1 MCRRNKML
9 EIFTKDGWR
18 PISNRQNYHTVYDYD
33 GTQSLAFDI
42 STDDEMYQYVSN
54 ETPIRNSE
62 NRYLI
67 KDINKRKS
75 NCTVTCDLDMDDW
88 LQNEPYLNTKDV
100 EKFKTKTLGEILGAI
115 KPSGWTIVN
124 TGIRSYRRTLE
135 MENASNYDVLMKC
148 QEIFEVTYEIN
159 NLDRQITVID
169 PDQVLDKGIYITPQ
183 LNLEGMTMQ
192 GTSKGF
198 ATRITAYG
206 KQNEDGS
213 FVNFAA
219 INNGKNYVEDNTYAN
234 KEHPIWAVWK
244 DERYILPE
252 NLLADAKKKLKE
264 QAYPILSFDVTVN
277 DLAESDDR
285 YSFLKMGL
293 YDFAH
298 VIVDSDTEIIERVI
312 KLQKY
317 HDAPD
322 KNKITLSSKPE
333 TVISKINNTVSV
345 ISESLTVMKGSILEQ
360 AQKKATQL
368 IQTWAEKG
376 HVYLTENEIYILDQL
391 PKEKAKY
398 CIRINLGGIGF
409 SSSGWQGPYLSAWT
423 IDGAFNADFITGGT
437 IRGIELIGNT
447 IKGGKITGET
457 TIEVGTDLYV
467 GNNIYLGDQKTD
479 LVKAICFN
487 KDTELILSD
496 NAAMLISKNGD
507 SESLIS
513 VNGYGEHP
521 RVSITAMNRADSS
534 SFSDILLFDN
544 MLIIYIEGEGVA
556 TFYGISISFT
566 RPVYAEK
573 DLVVEGDFSVWG
585 SKNRVIS
592 TDHYGMRKLNAVESA
607 ECYFTD
613 EGQISLDDH
622 GRASINFD
630 PIWLETVNTEK
641 PYHVQLTPY
650 CEVCPWIVEE
660 YPDHFVIAGK
670 PNTKVNWHISALQ
683 KDFEN
688 VRLEELKKE
697 GEQNGHHSN
706 TD

>member
-1 MCRRNKML
+1 ML

-18 PISNRQNYHTVYDYD
+18 PISNRQNYHTVYNYD

-54 ETPIRNSE
+54 ETPIRNSK

-88 LQNEPYLNTKDV
+88 FQNEPYLNTKDV
-100 EKFKTKTLGEILGAI
+100 DELKTKTLGEILGTI
-115 KPSGWTIVN
+115 KPSGWTILN
-124 TGIRSYRRTLE
+124 AGIRDYRRTPE
-135 MENASNYDVLMKC
+135 MENASDYDVLMKC
-148 QEIFEVTYEIN
+148 QEIFGITYEIN
-159 NLDRQITVID
+159 NLDKQITVID

-183 LNLEGMTMQ
+183 LNLESMTMQ
-192 GTSKGF
+192 GTSRDF

-213 FVNFAA
+213 YVNFAA

-234 KEHPIWAVWK
+234 KEHPIWVVWK
-244 DERYILPE
+244 DERYTIPE

-360 AQKKATQL
+360 AQHKATQL

-409 SSSGWQGPYLSAWT
+409 SRSGWQGPYLSAWT

-437 IRGIELIGNT
+437 IQGIELIGNT
-447 IKGGKITGET
+447 IKGGKIEGKT
-457 TIEVGTDLYV
+457 TINVGTDLYV
-467 GNNIYLGDQKTD
+467 GNSIFIGDQVSGVFK
-479 LVKAICFN
+479 KICFN
-487 KDTELILSD
+487 ENT
-496 NAAMLISKNGD
+496 
-507 SESLIS
+507 
-513 VNGYGEHP
+513 
-521 RVSITAMNRADSS
+521 
-534 SFSDILLFDN
+534 
-544 MLIIYIEGEGVA
+544 YIEFSNFSLVISR
-556 TFYGISISFT
+556 GISELFMSENSAFLKNNNNSFVPFYT
-566 RPVYAEK
+566 DLTEKYTTLGGNVTVADKLTVGK
-573 DLVVEGDFSVWG
+573 DLSVSGNTTIVGNLSVIGD
-585 SKNRVIS
+585 KNRIVK
-592 TDHYGMRKLNAVESA
+592 TDHYGIRKLNAVESA
-607 ECYFTD
+607 HCYFTD
-613 EGQISLDDH
+613 EGQVSLDDN

-660 YPDHFVIAGK
+660 YPDHCVIAGK
-670 PNTKVNWHISALQ
+670 PNTKVNWRISALQ

-697 GEQNGHHSN
+697 GEQNGYHSN

>member
-1 MCRRNKML
+1 ML

-18 PISNRQNYHTVYDYD
+18 PISNRQNYHTVYNYD

-88 LQNEPYLNTKDV
+88 FQNEPYLNTKDV
-100 EKFKTKTLGEILGAI
+100 EKFKTKTLGEILGVI
-115 KPSGWTIVN
+115 KPSGWAIVN
-124 TGIRSYRRTLE
+124 TGIRSYRRTPE

-148 QEIFEVTYEIN
+148 QEVFEVTYEIN

-183 LNLEGMTMQ
+183 LNLESMTMQ
-192 GTSKGF
+192 GTSKDF

-437 IRGIELIGNT
+437 IQGIELIGNT
-447 IKGGKITGET
+447 IKGGKIEGET
-457 TIEVGTDLYV
+457 TINVGTDLYV
-467 GNNIYLGDQKTD
+467 GNNIYLGDQKSNNF
-479 LVKAICFN
+479 KAVFLN
-487 KDTELILSD
+487 KDTFVEFSNFCLYFKRGESRIFLSED
-496 NAAMLISKNGD
+496 RFWVGINDFTPIYADKSYR
-507 SESLIS
+507 S
-513 VNGYGEHP
+513 V
-521 RVSITAMNRADSS
+521 
-534 SFSDILLFDN
+534 DI
-544 MLIIYIEGEGVA
+544 
-556 TFYGISISFT
+556 
-566 RPVYAEK
+566 YAETSINN
-573 DLVVEGDFSVWG
+573 DLNVYGRLYITGDVLVGGDFMVIG
-585 SKNRVIS
+585 NKNRIVK
-592 TDHYGMRKLNAVESA
+592 TDNHGMRKLNAVESA

>member
-18 PISNRQNYHTVYDYD
+18 PISNRQNYHTVYNYD

-88 LQNEPYLNTKDV
+88 FQNEPYLNTKDV
-100 EKFKTKTLGEILGAI
+100 DELKTKTLGEILGTI
-115 KPSGWTIVN
+115 KPSGWTILN
-124 TGIRSYRRTLE
+124 AGIRDYRRTPE
-135 MENASNYDVLMKC
+135 MENASDYDVLMKC
-148 QEIFEVTYEIN
+148 QEIFGITYEIN
-159 NLDRQITVID
+159 NLDKQITVID

-183 LNLEGMTMQ
+183 LNLESMTMQ
-192 GTSKGF
+192 GTSRDF

-213 FVNFAA
+213 YVNFAA

-317 HDAPD
+317 HDSPD
-322 KNKITLSSKPE
+322 KNKVTLSSKPE

-409 SSSGWQGPYLSAWT
+409 SSNGWQGPYLSAWT

-437 IRGIELIGNT
+437 IQGIELIGNT
-447 IKGGKITGET
+447 IKGGRIEGET
-457 TIEVGTDLYV
+457 TINVGTDLYV
-467 GNNIYLGDQKTD
+467 GNNIYLGDQKSNNF
-479 LVKAICFN
+479 KAVFLN
-487 KDTELILSD
+487 KDTFVEFSNFCLYFKRGESRIFLSED
-496 NAAMLISKNGD
+496 RFWVGINDFTPIYADKSYR
-507 SESLIS
+507 S
-513 VNGYGEHP
+513 V
-521 RVSITAMNRADSS
+521 
-534 SFSDILLFDN
+534 DI
-544 MLIIYIEGEGVA
+544 
-556 TFYGISISFT
+556 
-566 RPVYAEK
+566 YAETSINN
-573 DLVVEGDFSVWG
+573 DLNVYGRLYITGDVLVGGDFMVIG
-585 SKNRVIS
+585 NKNRIVK
-592 TDHYGMRKLNAVESA
+592 TDNHGMIKLNAVESA

-630 PIWLETVNTEK
+630 PIWLETVNTNK
-641 PYHVQLTPY
+641 PYRVQLTPY

-660 YPDHFVIAGK
+660 YPDHCVIAGK

>member
-1 MCRRNKML
+1 ML

-88 LQNEPYLNTKDV
+88 FQNEPYLNTKDV
-100 EKFKTKTLGEILGAI
+100 EKFKTKTLGEILEAI

-124 TGIRSYRRTLE
+124 TGIRSYRRTPE

-148 QEIFEVTYEIN
+148 QEVFEVTYEIN

-183 LNLEGMTMQ
+183 LNLESMTMQ
-192 GTSKGF
+192 GTSKDF

-317 HDAPD
+317 HDASD
-322 KNKITLSSKPE
+322 RNKITLSSKPE
-333 TVISKINNTVSV
+333 TVMSKIKNAVSE
-345 ISESLTVMKGSILEQ
+345 ISESLSEMKGSILEQ
-360 AQKKATQL
+360 AQQKATQL

-409 SSSGWQGPYLSAWT
+409 SSNGWQGPYLSAWT

-437 IRGIELIGNT
+437 IQGIELIGNT
-447 IKGGKITGET
+447 IKGGKIEGKT
-457 TIEVGTDLYV
+457 TINVGTDLYV
-467 GNNIYLGDQKTD
+467 GNNIYLGDQKSD
-479 LVKAICFN
+479 SFKAVFLNEDTFVEFSNLCLYFKRGESRIFLSKDSFWVRIDDFIPFLAN
-487 KDTELILSD
+487 KSDKSLFIGAKASTNGLTVTGDAYVSGNLSVD
-496 NAAMLISKNGD
+496 
-507 SESLIS
+507 
-513 VNGYGEHP
+513 
-521 RVSITAMNRADSS
+521 
-534 SFSDILLFDN
+534 
-544 MLIIYIEGEGVA
+544 
-556 TFYGISISFT
+556 
-566 RPVYAEK
+566 
-573 DLVVEGDFSVWG
+573 G
-585 SKNRVIS
+585 SKNRIVK
-592 TDHYGMRKLNAVESA
+592 TKHYGMRKLNAIESA
-607 ECYFTD
+607 ECRFTD
-613 EGQISLDDH
+613 EGQTLLDKD
-622 GRASINFD
+622 GRATIEFD
-630 PIWLETVNTEK
+630 PIWLETVNTDK

-650 CEVCPWIVEE
+650 SEVCSWIVEE
-660 YPDHFVIAGK
+660 YPDHCVIAGK

-683 KDFEN
+683 KDYEN
-688 VRLEELKKE
+688 VRLDEFKKE
-697 GEQNGHHSN
+697 GEQNGYHSN